1 MLIDLS
7 QVPAIREA
15 VEKQDL
21 VRDVSFLGLT
31 ETIGGIEVLPMSFRH
46 VLWLELKRSPFI
58 GHGQLTPATLVED
71 LAAFMKIVS
80 PFHPLN
86 RRRFNGWR
94 QRRYLRRVGQM
105 KLDVALKDIRDYVG
119 EAFMDA
125 PSGGTSGEV
134 KASYYSTGAAWVHRL
149 CKNYNGLNPDPGV
162 YPSAIDL
169 PLKVGFQMLKLL
181 KQDDYAKA
189 GKMCPLFNPSDDV
202 TMRHLET
209 MDLENLEAVGRN

>member
-1 MLIDLS
+1 MLIDLTA
-7 QVPAIREA
+7 VPEIREA

-21 VRDVSFLGLT
+21 VRDVSFLGLP
-31 ETIGGIEVLPMSFRH
+31 ETIGGMEVLPMSFRH
-46 VLWLELKRSPFI
+46 VLWLELNRSPFL
-58 GHGQLTPATLVED
+58 GHGPLEPANLVTS
-71 LAAFMKIVS
+71 LAAFMKTVS

-86 RRRFNGWR
+86 RSRFNGWR
-94 QRRYLRRVGQM
+94 QRRYLRRVGRM
-105 KLDVALKDIRDYVG
+105 KLDVALRDIREYVS

-149 CKNYNGLNPDPGV
+149 CKNYSGLNPDPGV

-189 GKMCPLFNPSDDV
+189 GKMCPLFNPSDEV
-202 TMRHLET
+202 IGRHLET
-209 MDLENLEAVGRN
+209 LDLENLERN